1 MPGDLTYY
9 PVKLECPHLW
19 LRLEICES
27 PSYPGDRTPD
37 LGNRISGDTSSDSSS
52 FRASQWLLDCLAN
65 HDQCGPGNSNKARPS
80 RLLHVGKTWYGQGDL
95 EVKLLDYPNITD
107 RVTPRDPEYACLSYC
122 WGGISDMTTTRANLY
137 KRTLGIDWESLPK
150 TFQHA
155 IEFTR
160 RMQINYLWIDALCII
175 QDDPEDWQRE
185 AARMGDIYSNA
196 FFTIS
201 AMTGSNS
208 RAGLFSKSSSG
219 RAPVRP
225 FYIPAEGPA
234 HVLFRVREILP
245 HRGMYFDDSNG
256 YSSWTGDYQDG
267 LFPLLRRAWVYQER
281 LLSRRIVHFT
291 PHELVW
297 ECKGN
302 AHCECGQIKQ
312 GDNANSEG
320 LLSASRIDAQKYSV
334 IKSNMRWWHSKV
346 EVYSKLDLTYA
357 SDKLPALSGI
367 AAMVQQR
374 VGGQYLAGLFAVD
387 LWNELLWRIDDLDG
401 GEDRWFGKSRRT
413 RRAPEYQ
420 GPSWSWISLSGGFD
434 GLYFPHDSDSRALE
448 TDGRYV
454 QILEIKYT
462 PVGLD
467 PCGQV
472 SSTHMVLA
480 GFLAPCLLRYP
491 LERADP
497 EGGRNKSSLHY
508 LYYVQ
513 FKKYELLIF
522 ADYPFDEPGPHHIPE
537 RTRLYCLRIGKAK
550 WEQRDKSRDYGGR
563 KPPRVPVWKTA
574 DLLVLRRTG
583 ADTDADTAVDGQI
596 ARQFPRRWRSEEMCT
611 YERVGLLSGF
621 STLLQGSAPGQ
632 LAMMNEEADEE
643 IFDQVERS
651 VFRLI

>member
-1 MPGDLTYY
+1 M
-9 PVKLECPHLW
+9 
-19 LRLEICES
+19 
-27 PSYPGDRTPD
+27 
-37 LGNRISGDTSSDSSS
+37 
-52 FRASQWLLDCLAN
+52 
-65 HDQCGPGNSNKARPS
+65 
-80 RLLHVGKTWYGQGDL
+80 

-107 RVTPRDPEYACLSYC
+107 RVTPREPEYACLSYC
-122 WGGISDMTTTRANLY
+122 WGGVSDMITTRATLY

-185 AARMGDIYSNA
+185 AARMGDIFSNA

-201 AMTGSNS
+201 AMTGPNS
-208 RAGLFSKSSSG
+208 RAGLFSESSCG
-219 RAPVRP
+219 RAPVKP
-225 FYIPAEGPA
+225 FYFPTEGPEQL
-234 HVLFRVREILP
+234 LFRVQEILP
-245 HRGMYFDDSNG
+245 HHGMYFGDSNS
-256 YSSWTGDYQDG
+256 YSSWAGDYEDD
-267 LFPLLRRAWVYQER
+267 LYPLLRRAWVYQER

-297 ECKGN
+297 ECKSD
-302 AHCECGQIKQ
+302 AHCECGQIKG
-312 GDNANSEG
+312 GDNENSEW
-320 LLSASRIDAQKYSV
+320 LLSESGTNTQEYSV

-387 LWNELLWRIDDLDG
+387 LWNELRWRISHLDWP
-401 GEDRWFGKSRRT
+401 EDRWFGKPRKTSRT
-413 RRAPEYQ
+413 PEYQ
-420 GPSWSWISLSGGFD
+420 GPSWSWVSLDGGLD
-434 GLYFPHDSDSRALE
+434 SLYFPHDSDSRALE

-467 PCGQV
+467 PRGQV
-472 SSTHMVLA
+472 SSAHMILA

-491 LERADP
+491 LEKVDPDP
-497 EGGRNKSSLHY
+497 EAGSTKSSLHY

-513 FKKYELLIF
+513 FEKYKVPIF

-550 WEQRDKSRDYGGR
+550 WEQRDRSRNYGNR

-574 DLLVLRRTG
+574 DLLVLRRIGAATDG
-583 ADTDADTAVDGQI
+583 ADADQTATQS
-596 ARQFPRRWRSEEMCT
+596 PRRRRSEEMAT
-611 YERVGLLSGF
+611 YERVALLSGF
-621 STLLQGSAPGQ
+621 STLLQGSAPG
-632 LAMMNEEADEE
+632 LLEMLDEEADEE
-643 IFDQVERS
+643 IFDHVERS
-651 VFRLI
+651 VFKLV